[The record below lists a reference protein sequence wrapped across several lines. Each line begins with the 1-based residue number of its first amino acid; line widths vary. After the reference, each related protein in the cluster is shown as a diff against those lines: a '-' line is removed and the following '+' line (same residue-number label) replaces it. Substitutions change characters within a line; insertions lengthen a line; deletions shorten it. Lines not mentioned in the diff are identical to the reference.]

1 MKFSTPKTEKAAA
14 AEFLPGLFNSA
25 LGLEGQPILRLE
37 ERVTQLYDELSL
49 PVYRYL
55 LCLGMGPS
63 EASDVI
69 QETFLRLYRH
79 LHAGRREDKLRGW
92 VFRVAHNLALN
103 FLKSHKHLDLDESAV
118 VNRSAPDPDPEELL
132 LHQEKMARLHGAIS
146 SLSAQQRR
154 CVYLRAE
161 GFRYREI
168 AEILDVSVSTVAES
182 VRRAIKKLTKESD
195 G

>member
-103 FLKSHKHLDLDESAV
+103 LLKSHKHLDLDESAV
-118 VNRSAPDPDPEELL
+118 INRSAPDPDPEDSFSTRRRWLGCTAPFL
-132 LHQEKMARLHGAIS
+132 RSRRSNAGAYISAPRASDIARLPK
-146 SLSAQQRR
+146 SLM
-154 CVYLRAE
+154 
-161 GFRYREI
+161 
-168 AEILDVSVSTVAES
+168 
-182 VRRAIKKLTKESD
+182 
-195 G
+195 